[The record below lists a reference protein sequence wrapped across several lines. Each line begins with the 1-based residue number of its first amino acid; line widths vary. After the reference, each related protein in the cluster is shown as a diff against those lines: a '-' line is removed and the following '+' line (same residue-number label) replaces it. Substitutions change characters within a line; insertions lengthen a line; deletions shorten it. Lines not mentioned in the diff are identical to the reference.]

1 MPMSVPDD
9 RRYAESHEWHM
20 PHGDLIVIGL
30 TQFAVDQLTDIT
42 FVELKGE
49 GTVLEAGDEIGEV
62 ESVKTSSDVYTGVAG
77 TIVEV
82 NPALEDDPGL
92 LNTDP
97 FGDGWLVKLR
107 PADASTIESL
117 MDGETYEQKNPS

>member
-1 MPMSVPDD
+1 MERGHELYHDGGRDPGDSV
-9 RRYAESHEWHM
+9 
-20 PHGDLIVIGL
+20 
-30 TQFAVDQLTDIT
+30 
-42 FVELKGE
+42 
-49 GTVLEAGDEIGEV
+49 GEV